1 MGTKEPLSMSTIRN
15 RRILLAGVLL
25 ASGILGL
32 EPVVPGR
39 AGAAAEGAAGGEMGV
54 SALGRIE
61 PEDGVLLIGAP
72 SMVNAVSGSVVR
84 RLLVKAGENVKA
96 GQLLAETD
104 NAPVEAAVV
113 VLHQAEVELAERE
126 AEAALGEEQD
136 VCSRAEVAQR
146 TSARRTNLRRSG
158 VTSDEEADVAA
169 GDAKALSGS
178 CHAARLATKAAAS
191 AVDVARAKV
200 QRAQAEHER
209 TQIRAPIDGRVLR
222 IVHNPGELVTSDG
235 VLELGRVQRMYAIA
249 EVYETD
255 IRRVKVGQKA
265 TVSAEALEKP
275 LSGVVETV
283 RLQVRKHDATGTDPA
298 ARKDARVV
306 EVEVL
311 LDRPEAVANLTN
323 LQVEVLLHP

>member
-1 MGTKEPLSMSTIRN
+1 MSIIRD
-15 RRILLAGVLL
+15 RRILLAGGFL
-25 ASGILGL
+25 AFGILGL
-32 EPVVPGR
+32 DPAVPGRGR
-39 AGAAAEGAAGGEMGV
+39 AGAEDPASGAMGV

-61 PEDGVLLIGAP
+61 PEDGVLHIGAP
-72 SMVNAVSGSVVR
+72 SMVNAVSGSIVR
-84 RLLVKAGENVKA
+84 RLLVKAGEDVKE

-104 NAPVEAAVV
+104 NAPVEAAAVL
-113 VLHQAEVELAERE
+113 LHQAEVELAARE

-136 VCSRAEVAQR
+136 VCSRSEVAQR

-191 AVDVARAKV
+191 AVDVAKAKV
-200 QRAQAEHER
+200 QRAEAEYAR
-209 TQIRAPIDGRVLR
+209 TQILAPADGRVLR
-222 IVHNPGELVTSDG
+222 IIHHPGELVVADG
-235 VLELGRVQRMYAIA
+235 VLEFGRVQRMYAIA

-265 TVSAEALEKP
+265 TVTAEALEKP
-275 LSGVVETV
+275 LAGVVETI

-298 ARKDARVV
+298 ARKDARIV

-311 LDRPEAVANLTN
+311 LDRPEAVASLSN